1 MNLLREAPPDS
12 ASVRITAP
20 TVCQHFT
27 WDGEVTPEQLA
38 LDFVRGYDLG
48 QSECVIFVMA
58 FLGDAGEEENVYCQW
73 TPATGELICDEEP
86 KDTLSMTSLG
96 FS

>member
-48 QSECVIFVMA
+48 DRKSVV
-58 FLGDAGEEENVYCQW
+58 
-73 TPATGELICDEEP
+73 
-86 KDTLSMTSLG
+86 
-96 FS
+96 